1 MCAVFLK
8 NLSLVDVSFY
18 SKKSAIGQNLL
29 GEAGSCVKSV
39 PFVGNFL
46 YIKLTFTSI
55 FKLKGI
61 HSLSTCSDYECW
73 PFPKYEC
80 FWFLY

>member
-1 MCAVFLK
+1 M
-8 NLSLVDVSFY
+8 DVSFY

-46 YIKLTFTSI
+46 YIELTFTSI
-55 FKLKGI
+55 FKSKA
-61 HSLSTCSDYECW
+61 STA
-73 PFPKYEC
+73 
-80 FWFLY
+80 FLPAVIMNAGHFQNMSAFGFYIS